1 MLVTSRY
8 VSDII
13 SPTSISRQV
22 EGINLFK
29 SSTRFTL
36 PDYVLDFGPVI
47 IGDIRSHV
55 IHISNPDFLPV
66 SFHIDHSNLFQT
78 GFFCELDR
86 VKMLPMNETV
96 DFKFTFDPR
105 GALLDIGPI
114 EAVVPINIL
123 DGPIIHLRVRADVTM
138 PSLDISNNQIDFGKV
153 ECGKCK
159 GRGQNFEIFLTQ
171 IFDQKFEFS
180 NEFLTKCD
188 FGPKFH
194 FFNYYEM

>member
-1 MLVTSRY
+1 MPDVGDFVFL
-8 VSDII
+8 
-13 SPTSISRQV
+13 SPTSVTNID
-22 EGINLFK
+22 NLLCSIFE
-29 SSTRFTL
+29 SSIRFTL

-55 IHISNPDFLPV
+55 IHISNPGFLPV

-159 GRGQNFEIFLTQ
+159 GNG
-171 IFDQKFEFS
+171 
-180 NEFLTKCD
+180 
-188 FGPKFH
+188 H
-194 FFNYYEM
+194 FFGHPT

>member
-1 MLVTSRY
+1 MSPSSICHQHRY
-8 VSDII
+8 VA
-13 SPTSISRQV
+13 
-22 EGINLFK
+22 NLFK
-29 SSTRFTL
+29 SSIRFTL

-159 GRGQNFEIFLTQ
+159 GSGQNFDLFFKIF
-171 IFDQKFEFS
+171 FS
-180 NEFLTKCD
+180 HFL
-188 FGPKFH
+188 PKL
-194 FFNYYEM
+194 

>member
-1 MLVTSRY
+1 MES
-8 VSDII
+8 
-13 SPTSISRQV
+13 SI
-22 EGINLFK
+22 
-29 SSTRFTL
+29 RFTL

-159 GRGQNFEIFLTQ
+159 GRGQNFDFSFFKIFVAIFNRNFEFFKPNFSTKLLTRYDFFTK
-171 IFDQKFEFS
+171 ILICFDQI
-180 NEFLTKCD
+180 
-188 FGPKFH
+188 
-194 FFNYYEM
+194 